1 MKNLMTK
8 ALKVL
13 GLICLGIFCSCS
25 IKLGKKLEFQW
36 LLQVPTEQ
44 KLPTIEYIKNSEKH
58 QLNPR
63 ILKDSLWMLKLPIR
77 IRDKKYLQ
85 QQSKMDLL
93 EQELVEDSSIWIVTH
108 QNQMLYGIIT
118 STAGNTL
125 NYGKETF

>member
-8 ALKVL
+8 ALKAL

-44 KLPTIEYIKNSEKH
+44 NKQTIEYIKNSEKP

-63 ILKDSLWMLKLPIR
+63 ILKDSLWMLKLPIL

-93 EQELVEDSSIWIVTH
+93 EQGLVEDSYIWTLIP
-108 QNQMLYGIIT
+108 QNQTQFGIIT